1 VLPSGF
7 ANLDDKLGGGWPLG
21 VLTEVLQDAHGIGEL
36 RLLMPALARLGQPE
50 ALAPELRE
58 QLGPRRQI
66 CWLMPPHIP
75 YAPAL
80 LQQQI
85 DLARMLVVDVQQPDD
100 GLWAME
106 QVLRSKVCTA
116 VLGWFNRIDSQ
127 ALRRLQLAAEAGF
140 CWVVVFRHSR
150 FLNERAT
157 APLRLQLQA
166 TATGLHIRI
175 LRNRYGPVGALTL
188 AINRDLPSLP
198 C

>member
-1 VLPSGF
+1 LPSGF

-21 VLTEVLQDAHGIGEL
+21 VLTEVLQDVQGIGEL
-36 RLLMPALARLGQPE
+36 RLLMPALARLGQPA

-58 QLGPRRQI
+58 RLGPRRQV
-66 CWLMPPHIP
+66 CWLMPPYIP

-80 LQQQI
+80 LQQQLDI
-85 DLARMLVVDVQQPDD
+85 TRMLVVDVQRPDD
-100 GLWAME
+100 ALWAME
-106 QVLRSKVCTA
+106 QVLRSNVCAA
-116 VLGWFNRIDSQ
+116 VLGWFTHIDPR
-127 ALRRLQLAAEAGF
+127 ALRRLQLAAEAGS

-150 FLNERAT
+150 FLHERAT

-175 LRNRYGPVGALTL
+175 LRNRYGPSGSLTL
-188 AINRDLPSLP
+188 AINRDVPFLS